1 MWDKYKNMILKT
13 WRQEKYNLWSYLA
26 WLVVFSGMWTMNMTR
41 SVLWCVNVT
50 RDVRWCVNMTCS
62 VCWCV
67 NVTHGVRWCVNMTRS
82 VHWCMGVTR
91 SVRWCVNT
99 TRSVPWHV
107 NASFRQTTTTRT
119 MRGMT
124 CWTRRTAAAAAATR
138 PPARTTTGSTSPN
151 WASRRSTAT
160 LRRALTR
167 GDTHPW
173 GHSPAGTLTR
183 GDTHPQGHSPTGT
196 LTHGDTHPWGH
207 SPTGTLAHGDTR
219 SRGHSPTGTLT
230 RGDTRP
236 RGHSTGTFTGILTGA
251 LHTCIIFY
259 IPCSCHCIVNVSHCW
274 DVLLCCRLRID
285 GCGAVKVS
293 ALKRDW
299 WPTTPTHPPIRRR

>member
-82 VHWCMGVTR
+82 VHWCMGMTR

-167 GDTHPW
+167 G
-173 GHSPAGTLTR
+173 ALTR
-183 GDTHPQGHSPTGT
+183 GDTHPRGHSPAGTHTRRDTHPRGHSPTGT
-196 LTHGDTHPWGH
+196 LTHGDTHP
-207 SPTGTLAHGDTR
+207 
-219 SRGHSPTGTLT
+219 RGHSPTGTLT
-230 RGDTRP
+230 CGDTHP
-236 RGHSTGTFTGILTGA
+236 RGHSLGHSRGYWRGHFTLVSFSTYHVAVTVSWTFLIAGMSSSVVGWGSTVAEPWRWVHWSVTGDRPPQPT
-251 LHTCIIFY
+251 
-259 IPCSCHCIVNVSHCW
+259 PPS
-274 DVLLCCRLRID
+274 D
-285 GCGAVKVS
+285 GG
-293 ALKRDW
+293 RGW
-299 WPTTPTHPPIRRR
+299 NGTPLPLE